1 MRAVS
6 QSQERLLSP
15 RRNFMSLGL
24 GVAVGLV
31 VGVAWTWRLMALITW
46 TVAAVTVLAWVW
58 ARCWN
63 LDDQATKRI
72 AQDEGKARST
82 DTEVVLAAIASLAA
96 VVIAMAQAAGRH
108 DVISACSVLL
118 CVANVALSWSLTNT
132 VYAFKYARVYYFGE
146 PDAEGIDFNQTQPPA
161 YSDFAYMAFTVG
173 MAYAVAE
180 TQPTST
186 YVRRLVLGH
195 AVLSYLFG
203 TGLLA
208 IAVSLVTNLAG

>member
-63 LDDQATKRI
+63 LDDRATKRI

>member
-15 RRNFMSLGL
+15 RRNFMSLRL

>member
-63 LDDQATKRI
+63 LDHQATKRI

>member
-1 MRAVS
+1 
-6 QSQERLLSP
+6 
-15 RRNFMSLGL
+15 
-24 GVAVGLV
+24 
-31 VGVAWTWRLMALITW
+31 
-46 TVAAVTVLAWVW
+46 
-58 ARCWN
+58 
-63 LDDQATKRI
+63 
-72 AQDEGKARST
+72 
-82 DTEVVLAAIASLAA
+82 
-96 VVIAMAQAAGRH
+96 
-108 DVISACSVLL
+108 
-118 CVANVALSWSLTNT
+118 LSWSLTNT

>member
-1 MRAVS
+1 MSAAPRSEV
-6 QSQERLLSP
+6 RLLSP
-15 RRNFMSLGL
+15 RRNLVSLGL

-31 VGVAWTWRLMALITW
+31 VGLAWTWRLMGLITW
-46 TVAAVTVLAWVW
+46 TVAAVTAMTWVW
-58 ARCWN
+58 AGCWN
-63 LDDQATKRI
+63 LDHRATKRV
-72 AQDEGKARST
+72 AQDEGGARST

-96 VVIAMAQAAGRH
+96 VAIAMAQAAGRH
-108 DVISACSVLL
+108 DAASECSVLL
-118 CVANVALSWSLTNT
+118 CVANVVLSWSLINT

-146 PDAEGIDFNQTQPPA
+146 PDAEGIDFNQPQPPT

-173 MAYAVAE
+173 MAYAVSE

-186 YVRRLVLGH
+186 SVRRLVLGH

-203 TGLLA
+203 TGLIA